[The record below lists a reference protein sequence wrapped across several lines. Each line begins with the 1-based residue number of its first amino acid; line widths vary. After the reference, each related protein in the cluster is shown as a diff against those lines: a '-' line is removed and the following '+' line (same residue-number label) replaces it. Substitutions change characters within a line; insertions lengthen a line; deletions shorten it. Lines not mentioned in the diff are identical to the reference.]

1 MKVFTQISMTITL
14 LLLFIVSGVTA
25 QELTKNYN
33 KSFDVNANAKVQIAN
48 QYGQVNVQTW
58 EKNQVVIE
66 VEVSVDAKS
75 EKDSQ
80 RILDKIDIK
89 ISGGT
94 TLVTASTVIGDKL
107 NCRNCE
113 MNITY
118 EVKMPATGMLELS
131 NEFGNAII
139 GDLEGS
145 AKLKVEYGNL
155 IAGTLSG
162 KLNDITVKFGNAEI
176 DEVKAADIHIE
187 YGELEVDMAG
197 YLDLYSRFNSITID
211 EVSELALDSQYDG
224 IEIGSGDVLEIKAA
238 FSEMKIGEV
247 FDKIYIKNSY
257 AGIEIMRV
265 AGGFSLVDI
274 ENSFGSVNIG
284 VSSSA
289 SYKLE
294 AHSSFGDID
303 FPSKNASVAR
313 EVDKDFKQEVE
324 AFIGSD
330 KQSSS
335 LIKVRV
341 ENANIDI
348 H

>member
-1 MKVFTQISMTITL
+1 MKVFTKISMIITL
-14 LLLFIVSGVTA
+14 LLLFMVSGVTA

-33 KSFDVNANAKVQIAN
+33 ESFDVNADATVQISN

-58 EKNQVVIE
+58 EKNQVMIE

-75 EKDSQ
+75 EKESQ
-80 RILDKIDIK
+80 RILDKIDIE
-89 ISGGT
+89 ISGGKS
-94 TLVTASTVIGDKL
+94 LVSASTVISGKL
-107 NCRNCE
+107 NCKNCDL
-113 MNITY
+113 NITY
-118 EVKMPATGMLELS
+118 EVKMPAKGMLELR

-139 GDLEGS
+139 GDLEGA
-145 AKLKVEYGNL
+145 AKLNVEYGNL
-155 IAGTLSG
+155 EAGTLSS
-162 KLNDITVKFGNAEI
+162 KQNKITVKFGNAEI
-176 DEVKAADIHIE
+176 DEVKAADIHME
-187 YGELEVDMAG
+187 YGELELDMAG
-197 YLDLYSRFNSITID
+197 YLDLYSRFNSIEIGK
-211 EVSELALDSQYDG
+211 VSELALDSQYDG

-238 FSEMKIGEV
+238 FSDLQIGEV
-247 FDKIYIKNSY
+247 FDKIFITNSY
-257 AGIEIMRV
+257 AGIEIIRV

-274 ENSFGSVNIG
+274 ENSFGSIDIG

-294 AHSSFGDID
+294 AKASFGDID
-303 FPSKNASVAR
+303 FPGKNASITH
-313 EVDKDFKQEVE
+313 EIDKDFRQEVE